1 MLPCSGGAGPGPGAP
16 APLGRATTPSAARK
30 GCARGHGTY
39 AATVGEGGKHQYSA
53 RLLPAASAVASWNRA
68 QVRYTLTRK
77 GEQATAALA

>member
-1 MLPCSGGAGPGPGAP
+1 M
-16 APLGRATTPSAARK
+16 
-30 GCARGHGTY
+30 
-39 AATVGEGGKHQYSA
+39 GEGGKHQYSA